1 MWQTVQ
7 QDLDMTQGVF
17 SRHLLMSN
25 DLLASIL
32 YPSHDGNYALH
43 FAEERG
49 MWPIW
54 FIPSSALEGLLKSM
68 IRHDKARLTQLH
80 IDGET
85 GKFRSADIEVAHP
98 HEGDFVKVYFEGYK
112 RLELVGGY
120 TPIIAEL
127 CSNMSYARDGSIIYT
142 NKFMLEQIAKKCNV
156 TLSQV
161 RHTISKLVNVD
172 IFRRIALNTY
182 QVNPHVIAK
191 GYESEVMK
199 LRKQFDD
206 PNNPL
211 SGIVIRDKVQ
221 SNDVA
226 AVAVAFPDGEKISV
240 DVNDMIDFLRSNGY
254 DVDRS
259 PDFKP
264 V

>member
-7 QDLDMTQGVF
+7 QDTNMTFSAF

-32 YPSHDGNYALH
+32 YPSHATNNAMH

-68 IRHDKARLTQLH
+68 IRNDKARLTQLH
-80 IDGET
+80 IDGD

-127 CSNMSYARDGSIIYT
+127 CSNMSYARDGSIITLSKYII
-142 NKFMLEQIAKKCNV
+142 EQVAKKCNV
-156 TLSQV
+156 SVSNV
-161 RHTISKLVNVD
+161 RNLITKLVKFD
-172 IFRRIALNTY
+172 IFRRLALNTY

-199 LRKQFDD
+199 LRRQFDD

-211 SGIVIRDKVQ
+211 SGIVIRDPVQ
-221 SNDVA
+221 NNDVA
-226 AVAVAFPDGEKISV
+226 AVAVAFPDGEKVSV
-240 DVNDMIDFLRSNGY
+240 DANDMVEFLRLHGY
-254 DVDRS
+254 DIDRR

>member
-7 QDLDMTQGVF
+7 QDLDMAHNAS

-32 YPSHDGNYALH
+32 YPSHATNNAMH

-49 MWPIW
+49 MWPLW
-54 FIPSSALEGLLKSM
+54 FIPSSAVEGFLKSM
-68 IRHDKARLTQLH
+68 IRHEKATVTQVRFDQ
-80 IDGET
+80 DG
-85 GKFRSADIEVAHP
+85 KLRSVDIEIAHP

-127 CSNMSYARDGSIIYT
+127 CSNMSYARDGSIITLSKYII
-142 NKFMLEQIAKKCNV
+142 EQVAKKCNV
-156 TLSQV
+156 SVSNV
-161 RHTISKLVNVD
+161 RNLITKLVKFD
-172 IFRRIALNTY
+172 IFRRRALNTY

-199 LRKQFDD
+199 LRRQFDD

-211 SGIVIRDKVQ
+211 SGIVIRDPVQ
-221 SNDVA
+221 NNDVA
-226 AVAVAFPDGEKISV
+226 AVVMAFPDGEKMSV
-240 DVNDMIDFLRSNGY
+240 NANDLTEFLKDHGY
-254 DVDRS
+254 PVDRHA
-259 PDFKP
+259 DFTP

>member
-7 QDLDMTQGVF
+7 QDTNMTF
-17 SRHLLMSN
+17 SASSRHLLMSN

-68 IRHDKARLTQLH
+68 IRNDKARLTQLH
-80 IDGET
+80 VDGD
-85 GKFRSADIEVAHP
+85 GKFRSADIEIAHP

-211 SGIVIRDKVQ
+211 SGIVIRDPVQ
-221 SNDVA
+221 NNDVA
-226 AVAVAFPDGEKISV
+226 AVVMAFPDGEKMSV
-240 DVNDMIDFLRSNGY
+240 NANDLTEFLKDHGY
-254 DVDRS
+254 PVDRHA
-259 PDFKP
+259 DFTP

>member
-7 QDLDMTQGVF
+7 QDLDMTHNAF

-32 YPSHDGNYALH
+32 YPSHATNNELH
-43 FAEERG
+43 FTEERG

-54 FIPSSALEGLLKSM
+54 FIPSSAVEGFLKSM
-68 IRHDKARLTQLH
+68 IRQDKARLTQLH
-80 IDGET
+80 IDQD
-85 GKFRSADIEVAHP
+85 GKFRSADIQVAHP

-120 TPIIAEL
+120 TPVIAEL

-142 NKFMLEQIAKKCNV
+142 NKAMLEDVAKKCNV
-156 TLSQV
+156 SLVRV
-161 RHTISKLVNVD
+161 RHVISDLVKVD
-172 IFRRIALNTY
+172 IFRRLALNKY

-206 PNNPL
+206 PNNHL
-211 SGIVIRDKVQ
+211 SGIVIRDPVQ

-240 DVNDMIDFLRSNGY
+240 DPNDMIEFLRSHGY
-254 DVDRS
+254 DIDRR
-259 PDFKP
+259 PDFTP